1 MKFSEGVSMTKQN
14 TQESSSSQKLD
25 ASQLQ
30 IQVKINRLQSQ
41 KAVWENKLKIKNNS
55 LRKART
61 RTLIQ
66 MGGLISMLNLP
77 SICGIDEGDD
87 LQLNF
92 EVSDKA
98 AVLLGML
105 AHLEDSLPPTL
116 SEQVI
121 SSFKQKGIRVIK
133 NHTAKRIRG

>member
-1 MKFSEGVSMTKQN
+1 
-14 TQESSSSQKLD
+14 
-25 ASQLQ
+25 
-30 IQVKINRLQSQ
+30 
-41 KAVWENKLKIKNNS
+41 
-55 LRKART
+55 
-61 RTLIQ
+61 

-133 NHTAKRIRG
+133 NHTAQRVRG

>member
-1 MKFSEGVSMTKQN
+1 MDSSFSNRPDSLP
-14 TQESSSSQKLD
+14 S
-25 ASQLQ
+25 Q

-41 KAVWENKLKIKNNS
+41 KTTLENKLKSKNNA

-66 MGGLISMLNLP
+66 MGGLINMLNLP

-92 EVSDKA
+92 ETSDKA
-98 AVLLGML
+98 AILLGML

-121 SSFKQKGIRVIK
+121 SQFKQKGIRVIK
-133 NHTAKRIRG
+133 NYAAQKIRTNHGSNGISSIR